1 MAAMKECPSCGAEV
15 PAAANRCKECFH
27 DFTETKKRSFGL
39 IGVLAGFTAMAILG
53 AGTFWYVANTPINTS
68 ILVSEETHTID
79 FIKQYRSG
87 AETESVAWDEIGKL
101 EHIIRANG
109 DFEIVAVKKSGER
122 VLVEKSLD
130 RPLISKAEY
139 YSKLMEKP
147 LEEIDNT
154 TGFKNVRAL
163 GEE

>member
-39 IGVLAGFTAMAILG
+39 IGLLAGFTAMALVG
-53 AGTFWYVANTPINTS
+53 AGTFWYIANTPVNES

-79 FIKQYRSG
+79 FVKQYRSG
-87 AETESVAWDEIGKL
+87 AKTESLAWDEIGKL
-101 EHIIRANG
+101 EHIIKANG
-109 DFEIVAVKKSGER
+109 DFEIIAVKKNGDR
-122 VLVEKSLD
+122 VRIMESRD
-130 RPLISKAEY
+130 QPIISKAEY
-139 YSKLMEKP
+139 YSKLMNKP

-154 TGFKNVRAL
+154 GGFKNVRAL
-163 GEE
+163 GDE